1 MDGYTDVRLF
11 GVAIGI
17 VSNINDPLNLGRVKV
32 VLPWMGDQ
40 VETDWARLV
49 TPMAG
54 PDRGFYFRPDVHD
67 EVLVAFDH
75 GNPEMPYVLGAL
87 WSGTDNPPVSDPDA
101 TNNVRMIKS
110 RAGSVLKFSD
120 VQDDTRI
127 EIADSSGNNMIVIRA
142 SENSI
147 TITADADVTITAGQG
162 KLTLSGSSVEITAK
176 TSMTV
181 DASDSLG
188 VKTNGE
194 LSLKGST
201 VNIN

>member
-17 VSNINDPLNLGRVKV
+17 VSNINDPKHLGRVKV
-32 VLPWMGDQ
+32 VLPWLGDQ

-54 PDRGFYFRPDVHD
+54 PDRGFYFRPEVQD
-67 EVLVAFDH
+67 EVLVAFAH

-87 WSGTDNPPVSDPDA
+87 WNGTDKPPVSDPEAAND
-101 TNNVRMIKS
+101 VRMIRS

-120 VQDDTRI
+120 AQDDVRI
-127 EIADSSGNNMIVIRA
+127 EIADSSGSNMIVIRA

-147 TITADADVTITAGQG
+147 TITAAGDVTITAGEG
-162 KLTLSGSSVEITAK
+162 KLTLSGSSVAISAK
-176 TSMTV
+176 TAMTV
-181 DASDSLG
+181 DASDSLD
-188 VKTNGE
+188 VKVTGE